1 MFKLHPQLEKDCEI
15 IGDYPLCRL
24 LLLNDRQYPWVI
36 LVPRREGIA
45 ESYQLNAQD
54 QLQLQNESTSVLA
67 AMSQHFNADKM
78 NVAALGNVVPQL
90 HIHHIARFKIDPAW
104 PKPVWGVLP
113 SVAYA
118 ADEIEKSLVD
128 LRLLFSSGDISLS

>member
-1 MFKLHPQLEKDCEI
+1 MFTLHSQLEKDTEI

-36 LVPRREGIA
+36 LVPRRVNIT
-45 ESYQLNAQD
+45 ESYQLNIQD
-54 QLQLQNESTSVLA
+54 QLQLQKESTHVLA
-67 AMSQHFNADKM
+67 MMAKHFNADKM

-90 HIHHIARFKIDPAW
+90 HIHHIARFKNDPAW

-118 ADEIEKSLVD
+118 ANEIEKSLAD